1 MGDDRELSS
10 ERSGGHESA
19 AALLER
25 LVAVHRELKMGT
37 ASCQLNPLFAA
48 HIKRIDDELVS
59 TIDALRLWI
68 GDSCV
73 VDRERRGPET
83 E

>member
-1 MGDDRELSS
+1 MMDEALSS
-10 ERSGGHESA
+10 EGSGGRESA

-25 LVAVHRELKMGT
+25 LVAVHRELKMST
-37 ASCQLNPLFAA
+37 ASCQSNPLFAA

-68 GDSCV
+68 GDSFI
-73 VDRERRGPET
+73 VDGERRGRET

>member
-1 MGDDRELSS
+1 MDEAQALSA
-10 ERSGGHESA
+10 RSGGRESA

-37 ASCQLNPLFAA
+37 GSCHLNPLFAA

-68 GDSCV
+68 GDS
-73 VDRERRGPET
+73 
-83 E
+83 